1 MIYYPDEF
9 FKLILKRIGIAFHR
23 NDIDARVLLALSL
36 RTYVT
41 SFVQAGPADEI
52 GMTRVFS
59 SRAATSLRHA
69 FLCTDHAAV
78 WHATP
83 Q

>member
-1 MIYYPDEF
+1 MR
-9 FKLILKRIGIAFHR
+9 L
-23 NDIDARVLLALSL
+23 
-36 RTYVT
+36 
-41 SFVQAGPADEI
+41 
-52 GMTRVFS
+52 TRVFS

>member
-1 MIYYPDEF
+1 VNANAQDFLGNTPLMSAI
-9 FKLILKRIGIAFHR
+9 KLP
-23 NDIDARVLLALSL
+23 
-36 RTYVT
+36 
-41 SFVQAGPADEI
+41 QAGPAD
-52 GMTRVFS
+52 GSGTQLTRVFS